1 MNRFVLVTLV
11 ITVTVSAQQQ
21 AQDKHFVRASAEAT
35 VTGMP
40 DCAQISI
47 GVQTQAGTAKAAAEE
62 NAAQTAEVI
71 KTIKAILGSSSQIQT
86 VNYSISPHYE
96 MNNGGSRQDGFETHN
111 SVEVRVDDLSLLPQ
125 LLDASSAR
133 GANNIGGISFSMKDD
148 SALRLQALAEAT
160 RKARTSA
167 EAIAQ
172 ALNLHVAGVVS
183 AESGFNST
191 PIRPMSMMMA
201 LPKTLPST
209 PIESGSVEISASV
222 TVTLE
227 VNP

>member
-1 MNRFVLVTLV
+1 
-11 ITVTVSAQQQ
+11 
-21 AQDKHFVRASAEAT
+21 
-35 VTGMP
+35 
-40 DCAQISI
+40 
-47 GVQTQAGTAKAAAEE
+47 
-62 NAAQTAEVI
+62 
-71 KTIKAILGSSSQIQT
+71 
-86 VNYSISPHYE
+86 
-96 MNNGGSRQDGFETHN
+96 
-111 SVEVRVDDLSLLPQ
+111 
-125 LLDASSAR
+125 
-133 GANNIGGISFSMKDD
+133 MKDD

-172 ALNLHVAGVVS
+172 ALNLHVAGVLS